1 MQRIS
6 EQVQSS
12 APSNPDPGMVAFIT
26 RLLANNIS
34 QIDYVRELHNGPYPD
49 AGHAERFIG
58 VGIGFKEVHLR
69 NLTYF
74 AHLETVEQGAP
85 DLDVGVKIFTGLNI
99 SRSLPIPIVIRFD
112 YSGSVPHARN
122 RALSDCHRINEAIK
136 SRYRDLI
143 DNGSLHTFL
152 TIRDR
157 DKKAPA
163 EVVGSSLD
171 PVTQEAH

>member
-1 MQRIS
+1 M
-6 EQVQSS
+6 
-12 APSNPDPGMVAFIT
+12 
-26 RLLANNIS
+26 
-34 QIDYVRELHNGPYPD
+34 
-49 AGHAERFIG
+49 
-58 VGIGFKEVHLR
+58 
-69 NLTYF
+69 
-74 AHLETVEQGAP
+74 ETVEQGAP

-122 RALSDCHRINEAIK
+122 RALSHCRRINEAIK

-143 DNGSLHTFL
+143 GNGSLHTFL